1 MNMGYT
7 FKPSVTEKKHCQHL
21 TRLHN
26 HLKVV
31 ALRSPITQ
39 AKIPACKGV
48 DGCPNPQL
56 VALVTHTALQF
67 LELSYLWDFF
77 RFWGMAEL
85 MSGLWNERASQ

>member
-1 MNMGYT
+1 
-7 FKPSVTEKKHCQHL
+7 L

-31 ALRSPITQ
+31 ALRWPITQ
-39 AKIPACKGV
+39 AKIPACKGI

-56 VALVTHTALQF
+56 VALVTHTGLQF

-77 RFWGMAEL
+77 RFWDIAQWMA
-85 MSGLWNERASQ
+85 SLWNERA